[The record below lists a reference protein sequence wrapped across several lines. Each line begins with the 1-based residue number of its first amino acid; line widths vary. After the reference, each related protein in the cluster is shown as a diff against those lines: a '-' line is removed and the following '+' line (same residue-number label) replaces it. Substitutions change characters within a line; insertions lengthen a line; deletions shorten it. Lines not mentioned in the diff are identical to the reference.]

1 MAGNA
6 AAMTAACVDAETF
19 DHGWYKMVSRSRW
32 WSALLAV
39 AMVALASEGSANDA
53 NRTEQRSVR
62 IPGADYEVRL
72 DGAERIAN
80 PALGEPL
87 LAVIGAWLSIEFD
100 LPIVRDHPRI
110 ELVPP
115 AEIAALRYRGR
126 FPSAGTERALTGHSP
141 AAAER
146 DTVAVYSDST
156 RTIYLADDW
165 TGGTPAELSVLVH
178 EMVHHL
184 QNLAGL
190 RYECPQA
197 REKLAYLAQERWLAL
212 FGRDLA
218 QDFELDGFTLLVK
231 TKCLH

>member
-1 MAGNA
+1 
-6 AAMTAACVDAETF
+6 
-19 DHGWYKMVSRSRW
+19 MVSRFRC

-39 AMVALASEGSANDA
+39 AMAALASEGSASNAD
-53 NRTEQRSVR
+53 RIEPRGIR

-72 DGAERIAN
+72 NGTERLPS
-80 PALGEPL
+80 PAPGEPL
-87 LAVIGAWLSIEFD
+87 LTAIETWLSIEFD
-100 LPIVRDHPRI
+100 LPIRGNHPRI

-126 FPSAGTERALTGHSP
+126 FPNVGTDRAPTDPSAVPSD
-141 AAAER
+141 R

-156 RTIYLADDW
+156 RTIYLAEEW

-190 RYECPQA
+190 KYECPQA
-197 REKLAYLAQERWLAL
+197 REMLAYTAQERWLAL
-212 FGRDLA
+212 FGRDLE
-218 QDFELDGFTLLVK
+218 QDFDLDGLSLLMK
-231 TKCLH
+231 TKCFH

>member
-1 MAGNA
+1 
-6 AAMTAACVDAETF
+6 
-19 DHGWYKMVSRSRW
+19 MVSRSGWR
-32 WSALLAV
+32 SALLLV
-39 AMVALASEGSANDA
+39 TMVALAREGSAHAAD
-53 NRTEQRSVR
+53 RIEQRSVR
-62 IPGADYEVRL
+62 IPGAGYEIRL
-72 DGAERIAN
+72 DGTERIT
-80 PALGEPL
+80 PSTMGEPL
-87 LAVIGAWLSIEFD
+87 LAAIETWLSIEFD

-126 FPSAGTERALTGHSP
+126 FPSPGTERALTGHSP

-184 QNLAGL
+184 QNVAGL
-190 RYECPQA
+190 KYECPQA
-197 REKLAYLAQERWLAL
+197 REKLAYQAQERWLTL

-231 TKCLH
+231 TKCFH

>member
-1 MAGNA
+1 M
-6 AAMTAACVDAETF
+6 EE
-19 DHGWYKMVSRSRW
+19 MVGKSRC

-39 AMVALASEGSANDA
+39 AMAASVSEGSANDA
-53 NRTEQRSVR
+53 DRIEQSSIR
-62 IPGADYEVRL
+62 IPGADYEIRL
-72 DGAERIAN
+72 DGAERIPS

-87 LAVIGAWLSIEFD
+87 LTAIETWLSIEFD
-100 LPIVRDHPRI
+100 LPILRNHPRI

-126 FPSAGTERALTGHSP
+126 FPNAGTERALSGHS
-141 AAAER
+141 AS
-146 DTVAVYSDST
+146 DIVAVYSDSA
-156 RTIYLADDW
+156 RTIFLAENW

-190 RYECPQA
+190 KYECPQA

-218 QDFELDGFTLLVK
+218 QDFELDGFSLLVK